1 MCVNSF
7 TVFRAISF
15 FSKKKKISY
24 VFSKVEIDILTILN
38 DKWIQSSNCI
48 RSFLNQKKKL
58 YSELSFN
65 WTPSK
70 KP

>member
-15 FSKKKKISY
+15 FQKKKKSY